1 VLYARRAAL
10 SDLVNGNAAL
20 SAELTLRIAS
30 SREALLAM
38 TPRNPV
44 GTGLQILLESWAFAS
59 RPGQWIPLCLPADHT
74 RSATGGMVCD
84 APKQRSMRFLVTDG
98 PHVIWERG
106 KIGLG
111 ELGATHW
118 RHHTGVF
125 LGLRYAMSD
134 RAGNRLDA
142 AIAP

>member
-1 VLYARRAAL
+1 MLYGRRAAL

-59 RPGQWIPLCLPADHT
+59 RPAQWIPLCLPADHP
-74 RSATGGMVCD
+74 RSATGGTVCE
-84 APKQRSMRFLVTDG
+84 APKQRSMRLLVTDG
-98 PHVIWERG
+98 PHVI
-106 KIGLG
+106 
-111 ELGATHW
+111 
-118 RHHTGVF
+118 
-125 LGLRYAMSD
+125 
-134 RAGNRLDA
+134 
-142 AIAP
+142 

>member
-1 VLYARRAAL
+1 MSSSFGQRGGEVLYARRAAL

-59 RPGQWIPLCLPADHT
+59 QPARWIPLCLPADHA
-74 RSATGGMVCD
+74 RSATGGTVYD
-84 APKQRSMRFLVTDG
+84 APKQHSMRLLVTDR
-98 PHVIWERG
+98 PHVI
-106 KIGLG
+106 
-111 ELGATHW
+111 
-118 RHHTGVF
+118 
-125 LGLRYAMSD
+125 
-134 RAGNRLDA
+134 
-142 AIAP
+142 

>member
-44 GTGLQILLESWAFAS
+44 GTGVQILLESWAFAS

-98 PHVIWERG
+98 PHVI
-106 KIGLG
+106 
-111 ELGATHW
+111 
-118 RHHTGVF
+118 
-125 LGLRYAMSD
+125 
-134 RAGNRLDA
+134 
-142 AIAP
+142 

>member
-1 VLYARRAAL
+1 VLSCRPPGAPISSGAQRPYVEQFGQRGGEVLYARRAAL

-59 RPGQWIPLCLPADHT
+59 RPAQWIPLCLPADHP
-74 RSATGGMVCD
+74 RSATGGTVCE
-84 APKQRSMRFLVTDG
+84 APKQRSMRLLVTDG
-98 PHVIWERG
+98 PHVI
-106 KIGLG
+106 
-111 ELGATHW
+111 
-118 RHHTGVF
+118 
-125 LGLRYAMSD
+125 
-134 RAGNRLDA
+134 
-142 AIAP
+142 

>member
-1 VLYARRAAL
+1 MLYARRAAL

-20 SAELTLRIAS
+20 SARIDAADCFVG
-30 SREALLAM
+30 EALLAM

-98 PHVIWERG
+98 PHVI
-106 KIGLG
+106 
-111 ELGATHW
+111 
-118 RHHTGVF
+118 
-125 LGLRYAMSD
+125 
-134 RAGNRLDA
+134 
-142 AIAP
+142 